1 MAKTLCIII
10 NWNAATDT
18 NLLVEQV
25 WNTSNAHI
33 ALIDNGS
40 TDQSKQQIV
49 EACTSL
55 QAVHWQA
62 KYEYNHDRLQ
72 LIASST
78 NDGFAKAINKVL
90 RSLMPNTFDFI
101 WLLNNDA
108 MPEDKALTYLEDR
121 LLQQPDLGFAGSV
134 IMDYVQRN
142 KIQCCAVKYHP
153 FFAVAKLQFKNELWD
168 DAKDYIIKDKHI
180 FQHGASLL
188 IRYAMIER
196 VGLLDERFFLYAEE
210 HDWQVRAAKLGY
222 GNELVVQSKVYHKG
236 SMSTANAHHLFY
248 YYYNTSAMKFS
259 YKYHSFVLRTWNAFA
274 LLGISIVRTK
284 GNLKALYWGVKGILL
299 GYFKPNQY
307 ANL

>member
-10 NWNAATDT
+10 NWNAAADT
-18 NLLVEQV
+18 CLLVEQV

-40 TDQSKQQIV
+40 TDRSKEQII
-49 EACTSL
+49 EACTPL

-62 KYEYNHDRLQ
+62 KYACDHDRLQ

-90 RSLMPNTFDFI
+90 CSLLPNTFDFI

-108 MPEDKALTYLEDR
+108 MPEEKALSYLEDR
-121 LLQQPDLGFAGSV
+121 LMQQPDLGFAGSV
-134 IMDYVQRN
+134 IMDYEQRN
-142 KIQCCAVKYHP
+142 KIQCCAVKYYP

-222 GNELVVQSKVYHKG
+222 GNELVAQSKVYHKG

-248 YYYNTSAMKFS
+248 YYYNASAMKFS
-259 YKYHSFVLRTWNAFA
+259 YKYHSFVLRTWNVFA
-274 LLGISIVRTK
+274 LLGISIIRTK

-299 GYFKPNQY
+299 GYLKPNEN
-307 ANL
+307 ANM

>member
-10 NWNAATDT
+10 NWNAAADSC
-18 NLLVEQV
+18 LLVEQV

-40 TDQSKQQIV
+40 TEHSKEQIV
-49 EACTSL
+49 DACTSL

-62 KYEYNHDRLQ
+62 NYEINNDRLQ
-72 LIASST
+72 LIASPS

-90 RSLMPNTFDFI
+90 CSLLPNTFDFI

-108 MPEDKALTYLEDR
+108 MPEEKALPFLENR

-134 IMDYVQRN
+134 IMDYEQRN
-142 KIQCCAVKYHP
+142 KIQCCAVKYYP

-168 DAKDYIIKDKHI
+168 HTQDYVIKDKHI

-188 IRYAMIER
+188 VRFAMIER
-196 VGLLDERFFLYAEE
+196 LGLLDERFFLYAEE
-210 HDWQVRAAKLGY
+210 HDWQVRAARLGY

-259 YKYHSFVLRTWNAFA
+259 YKYHSFILRTWNVFT
-274 LLGISIVRTK
+274 LLGISIIRTK
-284 GNLKALYWGVKGILL
+284 GNLKALYWGVKGILI
-299 GYFKPNQY
+299 GYLKPNEN
-307 ANL
+307 ANM

>member
-10 NWNAATDT
+10 NWNAAADT
-18 NLLVEQV
+18 CLLVEQV

-40 TDQSKQQIV
+40 TDRSKEQII
-49 EACTSL
+49 EACTPL

-62 KYEYNHDRLQ
+62 KYACNHDRLQ

-90 RSLMPNTFDFI
+90 CSLLPNTFDFI

-108 MPEDKALTYLEDR
+108 MPEEKALTYLEDR

-134 IMDYVQRN
+134 ILDYEQRN
-142 KIQCCAVKYHP
+142 KIQCCAVKYYP

-168 DAKDYIIKDKHI
+168 NTRDYIVKDKHI

-188 IRYAMIER
+188 VRFAMIER

-222 GNELVVQSKVYHKG
+222 GNELVVQSKVHHKG

-259 YKYHSFVLRTWNAFA
+259 YKYHSFVLRTWNIFT
-274 LLGISIVRTK
+274 LLGISIIRTK

-299 GYFKPNQY
+299 GYLKPNEN
-307 ANL
+307 ANM

>member
-10 NWNAATDT
+10 NWNAAADT
-18 NLLVEQV
+18 CLLVEQV
-25 WNTSNAHI
+25 WNTSNAYI

-40 TDQSKQQIV
+40 TDRSKEQII
-49 EACTSL
+49 EACTPL
-55 QAVHWQA
+55 QVVHWQA
-62 KYEYNHDRLQ
+62 KYVCNHDRLQ

-90 RSLMPNTFDFI
+90 CSLFPDTFDFI

-108 MPEDKALTYLEDR
+108 MPEEKALTYLEDR

-134 IMDYVQRN
+134 IMDYEQRN
-142 KIQCCAVKYHP
+142 KIQCCAVKYYP

-168 DAKDYIIKDKHI
+168 NTRDYIVKDKHI

-188 IRYAMIER
+188 VRFAMIER

-259 YKYHSFVLRTWNAFA
+259 YKYHSFVLRTWNIFT
-274 LLGISIVRTK
+274 LLGISIIRTK

-299 GYFKPNQY
+299 GYLKPNEN
-307 ANL
+307 ANM